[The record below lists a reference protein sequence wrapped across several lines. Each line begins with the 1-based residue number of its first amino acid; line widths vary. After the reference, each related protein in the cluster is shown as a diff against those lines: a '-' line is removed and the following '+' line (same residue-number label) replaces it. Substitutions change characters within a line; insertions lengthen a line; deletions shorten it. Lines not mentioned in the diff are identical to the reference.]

1 MTSIGSWAFYNCS
14 SLTSVTIS
22 DSVTSIGVYAFTGC
36 SGLTTVFYAGTEEQW
51 NAIAFGQ
58 NIEITSS
65 ILYYYSETEPALNSD
80 GTGYAGNYWH
90 YDTDGTTAVIWIYKI
105 DEE

>member
-1 MTSIGSWAFYNCS
+1 M
-14 SLTSVTIS
+14 
-22 DSVTSIGVYAFTGC
+22 
-36 SGLTTVFYAGTEEQW
+36 FYAGTEGQW

-58 NIEITSS
+58 NIGITSS